1 MIDRTFENTTFLDDQ
16 NFEEIKIQW
25 LVTEKSS
32 YLYQKYYDRINKL
45 FKNEIERLGDDGGS
59 HPKWKWGEEK
69 LWKEVESEW
78 TGKCT
83 NGLLVSLK
91 YCDLLNLLT

>member
-1 MIDRTFENTTFLDDQ
+1 MIDRTVINSNILEEQ

-25 LVTEKSS
+25 LITEKSS
-32 YLYQKYYDRINKL
+32 YLYQKYSEKMTKL
-45 FKNEIERLGDDGGS
+45 LENEVNRLGEDGGS

-69 LWKEVESEW
+69 LWEQVEREW

-83 NGLLVSLK
+83 NGLLISLK
-91 YCDLLNLLT
+91 YCDLLNP